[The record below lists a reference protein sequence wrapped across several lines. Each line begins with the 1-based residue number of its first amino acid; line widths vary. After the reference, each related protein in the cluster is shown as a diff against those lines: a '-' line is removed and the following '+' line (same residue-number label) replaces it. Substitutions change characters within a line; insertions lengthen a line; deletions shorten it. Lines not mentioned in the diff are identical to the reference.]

1 MINARHDNDAAA
13 SKSPAPRPRRRLG
26 RLITKAGIIVVA
38 ALAVMLLALALIGSP
53 WRAYEAARLLLDL
66 AALDA
71 PDSQR
76 RTPPMMRAP
85 VTYEVDHR
93 TYRGD
98 VYRPLE
104 EPQAGLVLLHGAS
117 PLGKDEP
124 RLVDFA
130 ATLASTRFVVL
141 VPDLVGLRQLKLR
154 AVAARDIADAVLYM
168 QATPG
173 LAPNNRIGIVS
184 LSVASGPALLAAAE
198 PRIRERLG
206 FILAIGGYYDML
218 DMLTFSTTGDFKNGA
233 QWHHRE
239 PNEYGKWVLVLSNVD
254 QLPAASDRRVL
265 TAIARR
271 KLKDPRAD
279 VTTLAARLSP
289 QGRAVYDFVNNT
301 DRQRVQELFAQ
312 LPMNIKSEIQAL
324 SLSKRD
330 LSGIKAQVILVHGL
344 NDPMIPYTESVALA
358 GALPPSQVRLFLVN
372 GLVHVDL
379 KPAPVDYW
387 RIYRAVYTLLLERDR

>member
-279 VTTLAARLSP
+279 VTTLAARLSA

-344 NDPMIPYTESVALA
+344 DDPMIPYTESVALA

>member
-104 EPQAGLVLLHGAS
+104 TPQAGLVLLHGAS

-279 VTTLAARLSP
+279 VTTLAARLSA

-344 NDPMIPYTESVALA
+344 DDPMIPYTESVALA

>member
-38 ALAVMLLALALIGSP
+38 VLAVMLLALALIGSP

-344 NDPMIPYTESVALA
+344 DDPMIPYTESVALA

>member
-1 MINARHDNDAAA
+1 MTNARYDNDAAA

-38 ALAVMLLALALIGSP
+38 VLAVMLLALALIGSP

-184 LSVASGPALLAAAE
+184 LSVASGPALLAAAA

-312 LPMNIKSEIQAL
+312 LPINIKSEIQSL

-344 NDPMIPYTESVALA
+344 DDPMIPYTESVALA

>member
-1 MINARHDNDAAA
+1 MTNARHDNDAAA

-26 RLITKAGIIVVA
+26 RLITKAGLIVVA

-53 WRAYEAARLLLDL
+53 WRAYEAAHLLLDL
-66 AALDA
+66 AALNA

-93 TYRGD
+93 THRGD

-104 EPQAGLVLLHGAS
+104 EPLAGLVLLHGAS

-130 ATLASTRFVVL
+130 AALASTRFVVL

-265 TAIARR
+265 AAIARR

-279 VTTLAARLSP
+279 VTTLAARLGP

-312 LPMNIKSEIQAL
+312 LPINIKSEIQAL
-324 SLSKRD
+324 SLSKWD
-330 LSGIKAQVILVHGL
+330 LSGIKAEVILVHGL
-344 NDPMIPYTESVALA
+344 DDPMIPYTESVALA

-387 RIYRAVYTLLLERDR
+387 RLYRAVYTLLLERDR

>member
-344 NDPMIPYTESVALA
+344 DDPMIPYTESVALA

>member
-312 LPMNIKSEIQAL
+312 LPINIKSEIQAL

-344 NDPMIPYTESVALA
+344 DDPMIPYTESVALA

>member
-233 QWHHRE
+233 QWQHRE

-279 VTTLAARLSP
+279 VTTLAARLSA

-344 NDPMIPYTESVALA
+344 DDPMIPYTESVALA